1 MTPLVETSLVRDPRR
16 RIPPPPVKRFL
27 DYLFVECGLAGNTI
41 IAYQADLCEFWDDV
55 AADGGLPADLDI
67 EHVQTH
73 LIGLHR
79 RGLSTSSIARHLAS
93 IKMLLRFL
101 HQHGLVRRDVASLIE
116 LPRKWH
122 RLPHAVH
129 YDQVEALLQA
139 PDASDEFHLRDRAV
153 LELLYA
159 TGMRVSELTGIT
171 LESVN
176 LDIGYLRCLG
186 KGRRERIVPI
196 GRSAIKAVQSYL
208 TALRP
213 ALDAPR
219 SGRRMFLS
227 RTGRPM
233 DRTSIWRLVRKYAL
247 RAGIAQPLHPHTLR
261 HCFATHLL
269 AGGADLRVV
278 QELLGHADLTTT
290 QVYLHV
296 DERRLSEVH
305 RRFHPRP

>member
-1 MTPLVETSLVRDPRR
+1 MTPLVETNVVRQSQR

-41 IAYQADLCEFWDDV
+41 VAYQADLCEFWDDV
-55 AADGGLPADLDI
+55 AADGELRADLDI
-67 EHVQTH
+67 EDVQTH
-73 LIGLHR
+73 LIGLHQ

-116 LPRKWH
+116 LPKKWH

-129 YDQVEALLQA
+129 YDQVEALLQS

-176 LDIGYLRCLG
+176 LDVGYLRCMG

-196 GRSAIKAVQSYL
+196 GRTAIKAVR
-208 TALRP
+208 AFVDVLRP
-213 ALDAPR
+213 ALETAR

-233 DRTSIWRLVRKYAL
+233 DRTSIWRLVRKYAI
-247 RAGIAQPLHPHTLR
+247 RAGIGQPLHPHTLR

-278 QELLGHADLTTT
+278 QELLGHADLATT
-290 QVYLHV
+290 QIYLHV
-296 DERRLSEVH
+296 DEHRLSEVH